1 MKLWEKNYILTMIL
15 IMTVIYC
22 SLFVNSYS
30 SFQMN
35 FERVCTQAI
44 QTEKTIS
51 YTAKNFI
58 TETTQYKKLQL
69 YCETMATENIHFS
82 IFEGDNEIV
91 TNIPYAYSFPQSNV
105 SVIKYENKH
114 YLCIYETFAHLH
126 DKFFSIYYIE
136 DIEEI
141 YSNHQRQIVLFS
153 CAGAFISVL
162 LAIIL
167 HFAMKKMYYPV
178 NNIAHELRTPLTSI
192 QGYAQ
197 YILYGKISE
206 EEILYAG
213 EQIRL
218 EAIYMNDIIDR
229 LLIMENLKN
238 GQIIYSKVYT
248 NDLFGIIKEHYPS
261 ITIDNQTEYITGDRT
276 LLLSLFLNLLS
287 NTNRNGTQIHITTHD
302 NIITIHNK
310 DDHIDKKMLKIL
322 NTNRTIPKNK
332 VHGKGLG
339 VSLCHEIVKMHK
351 GTLYYTSDSDGVY
364 ITITFSK

>member
-35 FERVCTQAI
+35 FERVCNQAI
-44 QTEKTIS
+44 QTEKTIR
-51 YTAKNFI
+51 YTAESFI
-58 TETTQYKKLQL
+58 TETSQYKKLQL
-69 YCETMATENIHFS
+69 YCETMDAENIHFS

-91 TNIPYAYSFPQSNV
+91 TNIPYSYIFPQNDV

-114 YLCIYETFAHLH
+114 YLCIYETFASLQ
-126 DKFFSIYYIE
+126 DKFFSIYYVE

-141 YSNHQRQIVLFS
+141 YSNHQRQIILFS

-162 LAIIL
+162 LGGIL
-167 HFAMKKMYYPV
+167 YFAMKKIYYPV

-197 YILYGKISE
+197 YILYGKINE
-206 EEILYAG
+206 EDILYAG
-213 EQIRL
+213 EQIRQ
-218 EAIYMNDIIDR
+218 EALYMNDIIDR
-229 LLIMENLKN
+229 LLIMENLKS
-238 GQIIYSKVYT
+238 GQITYSKVYT
-248 NDLFGIIKEHYPS
+248 NDLFEMIKEHYPS
-261 ITIDNQTEYITGDRT
+261 ITIDNQIEYITGDKT

-287 NTNRNGTQIHITTHD
+287 NTNRNGAQIHITAHD
-302 NIITIHNK
+302 NIITIHNTE
-310 DDHIDKKMLKIL
+310 DYIDKKMLKIL
-322 NTNRTIPKNK
+322 NTNRTIPKDKIN
-332 VHGKGLG
+332 GKGLG

-351 GTLYYTSDSDGVY
+351 GTLSYVSDPDGVY